1 LLSVR
6 GVSVDFNTDN
16 GVFRAVDGLDF
27 DVRPGRT
34 LAIVGE
40 SGSGKSVTS
49 MAIMRLTDYTSGRIA
64 TGQIL
69 FRDNDGRETD
79 LTKATDEQMRAIRGN
94 DIAMIFQEPMTSL
107 NPVFTIGDQIVE
119 AIMLHQQ
126 LSRSAARQ
134 SARKLLEKV
143 RLPDAEQLLD
153 RYPHQLSGGMRQ
165 RVMIAMAL
173 SCQPRLLIADEPT
186 TALDVTI
193 QAQILNTIRELQRD
207 LGTAV
212 IFITHDMGVVAEMA
226 DDVVVMLRGKKVE
239 QGTVDEIFNAPKHP
253 YTRALL
259 AAVPRLGSLT
269 GSDLPLRTPQ
279 TVLDGDTLREV
290 GETRQQDTAR
300 YDEPVLRVEKL
311 TTRFD
316 VGHNLFGRVTHRV
329 HAVEE
334 VSFDVYPGETLAL
347 VGESGS
353 GKSTIGKTLQQ
364 LVAPTSGAVRYN
376 GQDIFSMDAAGRQRL
391 HQGQQIDVAAATG
404 QAQQFVAGFGVA
416 RITAQGGHHEG
427 RAGPEERCIQRQA
440 QAAVDQHTQR
450 RAAQGQRGGLFIQP
464 QLGTAHGHPCV
475 VGQHTG
481 GAGQHHTGARTQALH
496 GGARGWAGDPLAFAA
511 GHGGAAV
518 QAHGQLGAD
527 EWQAVFHAFQEPG
540 VEGAGLG
547 FEYATGDFDAGI
559 RQALQALAGDLRV
572 RVLHGCHHTRH
583 ARLHQC
589 LGARRRAAMVAA
601 RFKGNVGAGAA
612 GTLTGLAQGM
622 HLGMRLAGAHMPALT
637 DHLAIAD
644 DHATHTRV
652 GVGGVRPLAGKLQ
665 GTGHVMGVE
674 NRGLARHAHSLA
686 GSRARRS
693 ISSRNSSRSWKR
705 RYTEAKRI

>member
-1 LLSVR
+1 LSSIPVSAPAPLLSVR
-6 GVSVDFNTDN
+6 GVSVDFNTDT
-16 GVFRAVDGLDF
+16 GGFRAVDNLDF

-49 MAIMRLTDYTSGRIA
+49 MAIMRLTDYSGGRIS

-69 FRDNDGRETD
+69 FRGSDDREVD
-79 LTKATDEQMRAIRGN
+79 LTQASDEQMRAIRGN

-134 SARKLLEKV
+134 SALKLLEKV

-239 QGTVDEIFNAPKHP
+239 QGTVQEIFNAPKHP

-269 GSDLPLRTPQ
+269 GRDLPLRTPQ
-279 TVLDGDTLREV
+279 TVLEGDTLREV
-290 GETRQQDTAR
+290 GETREQDTAR
-300 YDEPVLRVEKL
+300 YDEPVLRVDKL

-329 HAVEE
+329 HAVEQ

-376 GQDIFSMDAAGRQRL
+376 GQDIFSMDSAGRQRL
-391 HQGQQIDVAAATG
+391 RQEIQYIFQDPYASLDPRKTVAFSIAEPIRTHGLLSGEDAIARRVGELLEQVGLKPEHATRYPHEFSGGQRQRVCIARALASNPKLIIADESVSALDVSI
-404 QAQQFVAGFGVA
+404 QAQILNLLMDLQKDRGLSYLFITHDMAVVEKVSHRVAVLYLGQIVELGTRRQIFESPQHAYTRKLLAAVPVAEPGRHIDTSLIEGEIPSPVRRVGDEPAIVPLFEFAPGHQVA
-416 RITAQGGHHEG
+416 R
-427 RAGPEERCIQRQA
+427 
-440 QAAVDQHTQR
+440 AA
-450 RAAQGQRGGLFIQP
+450 
-464 QLGTAHGHPCV
+464 
-475 VGQHTG
+475 
-481 GAGQHHTGARTQALH
+481 
-496 GGARGWAGDPLAFAA
+496 
-511 GHGGAAV
+511 
-518 QAHGQLGAD
+518 
-527 EWQAVFHAFQEPG
+527 
-540 VEGAGLG
+540 
-547 FEYATGDFDAGI
+547 
-559 RQALQALAGDLRV
+559 
-572 RVLHGCHHTRH
+572 
-583 ARLHQC
+583 
-589 LGARRRAAMVAA
+589 
-601 RFKGNVGAGAA
+601 
-612 GTLTGLAQGM
+612 
-622 HLGMRLAGAHMPALT
+622 
-637 DHLAIAD
+637 
-644 DHATHTRV
+644 
-652 GVGGVRPLAGKLQ
+652 
-665 GTGHVMGVE
+665 
-674 NRGLARHAHSLA
+674 
-686 GSRARRS
+686 
-693 ISSRNSSRSWKR
+693 
-705 RYTEAKRI
+705 

>member
-1 LLSVR
+1 MSSTTASTSAPLLSVR
-6 GVSVDFNTDN
+6 SVSVDFNTEN
-16 GVFRAVDGLDF
+16 GVFRAVDNLDF
-27 DVRPGRT
+27 EVRPGRT

-49 MAIMRLTDYTSGRIA
+49 MAIMRLTDYTNGRIA

-69 FRDNDGRETD
+69 FRDSADREID
-79 LTKATDEQMRAIRGN
+79 LTAASDEDMRAIRGN

-107 NPVFTIGDQIVE
+107 NPVFTVGDQIVE

-134 SARKLLEKV
+134 AARKLLEKV
-143 RLPDAEQLLD
+143 RLPDAEQMLD

-193 QAQILNTIRELQRD
+193 QAQILNTVRELQRD

-269 GSDLPLRTPQ
+269 GRDLPLRTPQ
-279 TVLDGDTLREV
+279 TVLEGDTLREV
-290 GETRQQDTAR
+290 GETREQDTAR

-316 VGHNLFGRVTHRV
+316 VGHNFFGRVTHRV

-376 GQDIFSMDAAGRQRL
+376 GQDIFSMDSAGRQRL
-391 HQGQQIDVAAATG
+391 RQEIQYIFQDPYASLDPRKTVAFSIAEPIRTHGLLTSEDAIARRIGELLEQVGLKPEHAKRYPHEFSGGQRQRVCIARALASNPKLIIADESVSALDVSI
-404 QAQQFVAGFGVA
+404 QAQILNLLMDLQKDRGLSYLFITHDMAVVEKVSHRVAVLYLGQIVELGTRRQIFESPQHAYTKKLLAAVPVAEPGRHIDTSLIEGEIPSPVRRVGDEPAIIPLVEFAPGHQVA
-416 RITAQGGHHEG
+416 R
-427 RAGPEERCIQRQA
+427 
-440 QAAVDQHTQR
+440 AA
-450 RAAQGQRGGLFIQP
+450 
-464 QLGTAHGHPCV
+464 
-475 VGQHTG
+475 
-481 GAGQHHTGARTQALH
+481 
-496 GGARGWAGDPLAFAA
+496 
-511 GHGGAAV
+511 
-518 QAHGQLGAD
+518 
-527 EWQAVFHAFQEPG
+527 
-540 VEGAGLG
+540 
-547 FEYATGDFDAGI
+547 
-559 RQALQALAGDLRV
+559 
-572 RVLHGCHHTRH
+572 
-583 ARLHQC
+583 
-589 LGARRRAAMVAA
+589 
-601 RFKGNVGAGAA
+601 
-612 GTLTGLAQGM
+612 
-622 HLGMRLAGAHMPALT
+622 
-637 DHLAIAD
+637 
-644 DHATHTRV
+644 
-652 GVGGVRPLAGKLQ
+652 
-665 GTGHVMGVE
+665 
-674 NRGLARHAHSLA
+674 
-686 GSRARRS
+686 
-693 ISSRNSSRSWKR
+693 
-705 RYTEAKRI
+705 

>member
-1 LLSVR
+1 MSSTTASSTAPLLSVR

-16 GVFRAVDGLDF
+16 GVFRAVDSLDF
-27 DVRPGRT
+27 DVKPGRT

-49 MAIMRLTDYTSGRIA
+49 MAIMRLTDYSNGRIA

-79 LTKATDEQMRAIRGN
+79 LTQATDEQMRAIRGN

-134 SARKLLEKV
+134 SARMLLDKV

-269 GSDLPLRTPQ
+269 GRDLPLRTPQ

-290 GETRQQDTAR
+290 GETREQDTAS

-391 HQGQQIDVAAATG
+391 RQEIQYIFQDPYASLDPRKTVAFSIAEPIRTHGLLHGEDAIARRVGELLEQVGLKPEHATRYPHEFSGGQRQRVCIARALASNPKLIIADESVSALDVSI
-404 QAQQFVAGFGVA
+404 QAQILNLLMDLQKDRGLSYLFITHDMAVVEKVSHRVAVLYLGQIVELGTRRQIFESPQHAYTRKLLAAVPVAEPGRHIDTSLIEGEIPSPVRRVGDEPAIIPLTEFAPGHQVA
-416 RITAQGGHHEG
+416 R
-427 RAGPEERCIQRQA
+427 
-440 QAAVDQHTQR
+440 AA
-450 RAAQGQRGGLFIQP
+450 
-464 QLGTAHGHPCV
+464 
-475 VGQHTG
+475 
-481 GAGQHHTGARTQALH
+481 
-496 GGARGWAGDPLAFAA
+496 
-511 GHGGAAV
+511 
-518 QAHGQLGAD
+518 
-527 EWQAVFHAFQEPG
+527 
-540 VEGAGLG
+540 
-547 FEYATGDFDAGI
+547 
-559 RQALQALAGDLRV
+559 
-572 RVLHGCHHTRH
+572 
-583 ARLHQC
+583 
-589 LGARRRAAMVAA
+589 
-601 RFKGNVGAGAA
+601 
-612 GTLTGLAQGM
+612 
-622 HLGMRLAGAHMPALT
+622 
-637 DHLAIAD
+637 
-644 DHATHTRV
+644 
-652 GVGGVRPLAGKLQ
+652 
-665 GTGHVMGVE
+665 
-674 NRGLARHAHSLA
+674 
-686 GSRARRS
+686 
-693 ISSRNSSRSWKR
+693 
-705 RYTEAKRI
+705 

>member
-1 LLSVR
+1 
-6 GVSVDFNTDN
+6 
-16 GVFRAVDGLDF
+16 
-27 DVRPGRT
+27 
-34 LAIVGE
+34 
-40 SGSGKSVTS
+40 GKSVTS
-49 MAIMRLTDYTSGRIA
+49 MAIMRLTDYSGGRIS

-69 FRDNDGRETD
+69 FRGSDDREVD
-79 LTKATDEQMRAIRGN
+79 LTQASDEQMRAIRGN

-212 IFITHDMGVVAEMA
+212 IFITHDMGVVAERA

-239 QGTVDEIFNAPKHP
+239 QGTVQEIFNAPKHP

-269 GSDLPLRTPQ
+269 GRDLPLRTPQ
-279 TVLDGDTLREV
+279 TVLEGDTLREV
-290 GETRQQDTAR
+290 GETREQDTAR
-300 YDEPVLRVEKL
+300 YDEPVLRVDKL

-329 HAVEE
+329 HAVEQ

-376 GQDIFSMDAAGRQRL
+376 GQDIFSMDSAGRQRL
-391 HQGQQIDVAAATG
+391 RQEIQYIFQDPYASLDPRKTVAFSIAEPIRTHGLLSGEDAIARRVGELLEQVGLKPEHATRYPHEFSGGQRQRVCIARALASNPKLIIADESVSALDVSI
-404 QAQQFVAGFGVA
+404 QAQILNLLMDLQKDRGLSYLFITHDMAVVEKVSHRVAVLYLGQIVELGTRRQIFESPQHAYTRKLLAAVPVAEPGRHIDTSLIEGEIPSPVRRVGDEPAIVPLFEFAPGHQVA
-416 RITAQGGHHEG
+416 R
-427 RAGPEERCIQRQA
+427 
-440 QAAVDQHTQR
+440 AA
-450 RAAQGQRGGLFIQP
+450 
-464 QLGTAHGHPCV
+464 
-475 VGQHTG
+475 
-481 GAGQHHTGARTQALH
+481 
-496 GGARGWAGDPLAFAA
+496 
-511 GHGGAAV
+511 
-518 QAHGQLGAD
+518 
-527 EWQAVFHAFQEPG
+527 
-540 VEGAGLG
+540 
-547 FEYATGDFDAGI
+547 
-559 RQALQALAGDLRV
+559 
-572 RVLHGCHHTRH
+572 
-583 ARLHQC
+583 
-589 LGARRRAAMVAA
+589 
-601 RFKGNVGAGAA
+601 
-612 GTLTGLAQGM
+612 
-622 HLGMRLAGAHMPALT
+622 
-637 DHLAIAD
+637 
-644 DHATHTRV
+644 
-652 GVGGVRPLAGKLQ
+652 
-665 GTGHVMGVE
+665 
-674 NRGLARHAHSLA
+674 
-686 GSRARRS
+686 
-693 ISSRNSSRSWKR
+693 
-705 RYTEAKRI
+705 

>member
-1 LLSVR
+1 MR
-6 GVSVDFNTDN
+6 GVSVDFNTEN

-79 LTKATDEQMRAIRGN
+79 LTTATDEQMRAIRGN

-290 GETRQQDTAR
+290 GETREQDTAS

-376 GQDIFSMDAAGRQRL
+376 GQDIFSMDSAGRQRL
-391 HQGQQIDVAAATG
+391 RQEIQYIFQDPYASLDPRKTVAFSIAEPIRTHGLLSGEDAIARRVGELLEQVGLKPEHARRYPHEFSGGQRQRVCIARALASNPKLIIADESVSALDVSI
-404 QAQQFVAGFGVA
+404 QAQILNLLMDLQKDRGLSYLFITHDMAVVEKVSHRVAVLYLGQIVELGTRRQIFESPQHAYTRKLLAAVPVAEPGRHIDTSLIEGEIPSPVRRVGDEPAIIPLIEFAPGHQVA
-416 RITAQGGHHEG
+416 R
-427 RAGPEERCIQRQA
+427 
-440 QAAVDQHTQR
+440 AA
-450 RAAQGQRGGLFIQP
+450 
-464 QLGTAHGHPCV
+464 
-475 VGQHTG
+475 
-481 GAGQHHTGARTQALH
+481 
-496 GGARGWAGDPLAFAA
+496 
-511 GHGGAAV
+511 
-518 QAHGQLGAD
+518 
-527 EWQAVFHAFQEPG
+527 
-540 VEGAGLG
+540 
-547 FEYATGDFDAGI
+547 
-559 RQALQALAGDLRV
+559 
-572 RVLHGCHHTRH
+572 
-583 ARLHQC
+583 
-589 LGARRRAAMVAA
+589 
-601 RFKGNVGAGAA
+601 
-612 GTLTGLAQGM
+612 
-622 HLGMRLAGAHMPALT
+622 
-637 DHLAIAD
+637 
-644 DHATHTRV
+644 
-652 GVGGVRPLAGKLQ
+652 
-665 GTGHVMGVE
+665 
-674 NRGLARHAHSLA
+674 
-686 GSRARRS
+686 
-693 ISSRNSSRSWKR
+693 
-705 RYTEAKRI
+705 

>member
-1 LLSVR
+1 MSSTTASSTAPLLSVR

-16 GVFRAVDGLDF
+16 GVFRAVDSLDF
-27 DVRPGRT
+27 DVKPGRT

-49 MAIMRLTDYTSGRIA
+49 MAIMRLTDYSNGRIA

-79 LTKATDEQMRAIRGN
+79 LTQATDEQMRAIRGN

-134 SARKLLEKV
+134 SARKLLDKV

-269 GSDLPLRTPQ
+269 GRDLPLRTPQ

-290 GETRQQDTAR
+290 GETREQDTAS

-391 HQGQQIDVAAATG
+391 RQEIQYIFQDPYASLDPRKTVAFSIAEPIRTHGLLHGEDPIARRVGELLEQVGLKPEHATRYPHEFSGGQRQRVCIARALASNPKLIIADESVSALDVSI
-404 QAQQFVAGFGVA
+404 QAQILNLLMDLQKDRGLSYLFITHDMAVVEKVSHRVAVLYLGQIVELGTRRQIFESPQHAYTRKLLAAVPVAEPGRHIDTSLIEGEIPSPVRRVGDEPAIIPLTEFAPGHQVA
-416 RITAQGGHHEG
+416 R
-427 RAGPEERCIQRQA
+427 
-440 QAAVDQHTQR
+440 AA
-450 RAAQGQRGGLFIQP
+450 
-464 QLGTAHGHPCV
+464 
-475 VGQHTG
+475 
-481 GAGQHHTGARTQALH
+481 
-496 GGARGWAGDPLAFAA
+496 
-511 GHGGAAV
+511 
-518 QAHGQLGAD
+518 
-527 EWQAVFHAFQEPG
+527 
-540 VEGAGLG
+540 
-547 FEYATGDFDAGI
+547 
-559 RQALQALAGDLRV
+559 
-572 RVLHGCHHTRH
+572 
-583 ARLHQC
+583 
-589 LGARRRAAMVAA
+589 
-601 RFKGNVGAGAA
+601 
-612 GTLTGLAQGM
+612 
-622 HLGMRLAGAHMPALT
+622 
-637 DHLAIAD
+637 
-644 DHATHTRV
+644 
-652 GVGGVRPLAGKLQ
+652 
-665 GTGHVMGVE
+665 
-674 NRGLARHAHSLA
+674 
-686 GSRARRS
+686 
-693 ISSRNSSRSWKR
+693 
-705 RYTEAKRI
+705 

>member
-1 LLSVR
+1 MSSIPVSAPAPLLSVR
-6 GVSVDFNTDN
+6 GVSVDFNTDT
-16 GVFRAVDGLDF
+16 GGFRAVDNLDF

-49 MAIMRLTDYTSGRIA
+49 MAIMRLTDYSGGRIS

-69 FRDNDGRETD
+69 FRGGDDREVD
-79 LTKATDEQMRAIRGN
+79 LTQASDEQMRAIRGN

-239 QGTVDEIFNAPKHP
+239 QGTVQEIFNAPRHP

-269 GSDLPLRTPQ
+269 GRDLPLRTPQ
-279 TVLDGDTLREV
+279 TVLEGDTLREV
-290 GETRQQDTAR
+290 GETREQDTAR
-300 YDEPVLRVEKL
+300 YDEPVLRVDKL

-329 HAVEE
+329 HAVEQ

-376 GQDIFSMDAAGRQRL
+376 GQDIFSMDSAGRQRL
-391 HQGQQIDVAAATG
+391 RQEIQYIFQDPYASLDPRKTVAFSIAEPIRTHGLLSGEDAIARRVGELLEQVGLKPEHATRYPHEFSGGQRQRVCIARALASNPKLIIADESVSALDVSI
-404 QAQQFVAGFGVA
+404 QAQILNLLMDLQKDRGLSYLFITHDMAVVEKVSHRVAVLYLGQIVELGTRRQIFESPQHAYTRKLLAAVPVAEPGRHIDTSLIEGEIPSPVRRVGDEPAIVPLFEFAPGHQVA
-416 RITAQGGHHEG
+416 R
-427 RAGPEERCIQRQA
+427 
-440 QAAVDQHTQR
+440 
-450 RAAQGQRGGLFIQP
+450 
-464 QLGTAHGHPCV
+464 
-475 VGQHTG
+475 
-481 GAGQHHTGARTQALH
+481 
-496 GGARGWAGDPLAFAA
+496 
-511 GHGGAAV
+511 
-518 QAHGQLGAD
+518 
-527 EWQAVFHAFQEPG
+527 
-540 VEGAGLG
+540 
-547 FEYATGDFDAGI
+547 AT
-559 RQALQALAGDLRV
+559 
-572 RVLHGCHHTRH
+572 
-583 ARLHQC
+583 
-589 LGARRRAAMVAA
+589 
-601 RFKGNVGAGAA
+601 
-612 GTLTGLAQGM
+612 
-622 HLGMRLAGAHMPALT
+622 
-637 DHLAIAD
+637 
-644 DHATHTRV
+644 
-652 GVGGVRPLAGKLQ
+652 
-665 GTGHVMGVE
+665 
-674 NRGLARHAHSLA
+674 
-686 GSRARRS
+686 
-693 ISSRNSSRSWKR
+693 
-705 RYTEAKRI
+705 